1 MRPRGSTTPS
11 CTRAIPLPVLQ
22 VLLPMSLLLTTLVPS
37 TTGEPK
43 SMDRMLY
50 VELRCSCVK
59 TTSGIHPS
67 NIQSLEVTRAGP
79 HCSNVEVIAMLKNG
93 KKICL
98 DPEAPRIKK
107 IVQKILEDGG
117 SAA

>member
-1 MRPRGSTTPS
+1 
-11 CTRAIPLPVLQ
+11 
-22 VLLPMSLLLTTLVPS
+22 MSLLLTMLVPS
-37 TTGEPK
+37 TNGKLSSKE
-43 SMDRMLY
+43 RLLH
-50 VELRCSCVK
+50 VELRCLCLK
-59 TTSGIHPS
+59 TTSGIHSS
-67 NIQSLEVTRAGP
+67 NIQNLQVNRAGP
-79 HCSNVEVIAMLKNG
+79 HCANVEVLAVLRNG